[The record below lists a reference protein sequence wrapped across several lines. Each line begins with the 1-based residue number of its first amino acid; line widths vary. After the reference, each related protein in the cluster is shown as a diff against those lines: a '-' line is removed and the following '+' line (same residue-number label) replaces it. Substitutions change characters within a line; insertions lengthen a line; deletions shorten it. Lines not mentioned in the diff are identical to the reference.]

1 MKLESNLPFGWR
13 AVCRTSPI
21 GMMNPPYFASSAS
34 ALSTYRTHDT
44 GCTPPLPS
52 DSGNKTPPPI
62 PPPSPPA
69 RAPTTDTLLPT
80 ARQRKDD
87 VPSDVDPRS
96 DIKKYSFAI
105 DETMP
110 KHRKRGS
117 AKVFRGGGTDASRPA
132 TESETTISSGGG
144 RGDGGDE
151 ARLKKKKGTT
161 PCFFAHSL
169 PEHPKSLTS
178 ALWPLTTAQDGR
190 GRNPKGEVV
199 CLLAPS
205 RRRARAV
212 GGARGHVSV
221 GVWKTRVGGLAPNVV
236 GTKFPALS
244 DSFWAGEGPPSRE
257 EGGGAYAEAS
267 LPSLAVIGARDHVSV
282 VVFPARVG
290 GRAPNTVGAEI
301 PASSDSF
308 WA

>member
-1 MKLESNLPFGWR
+1 MPNNARMTHSRG
-13 AVCRTSPI
+13 T
-21 GMMNPPYFASSAS
+21 AS
-34 ALSTYRTHDT
+34 A
-44 GCTPPLPS
+44 
-52 DSGNKTPPPI
+52 
-62 PPPSPPA
+62 
-69 RAPTTDTLLPT
+69 
-80 ARQRKDD
+80 
-87 VPSDVDPRS
+87 S
-96 DIKKYSFAI
+96 DIKISDVPRPRHAVVKPSDLRPLLCARTGIRNPPAYEIPSVRSCRPGTSF
-105 DETMP
+105 TP
-110 KHRKRGS
+110 KKASRAGS
-117 AKVFRGGGTDASRPA
+117 SQVFRGGDASRPA

-190 GRNPKGEVV
+190 GRKRKGEVV

-205 RRRARAV
+205 RRRALAV

-244 DSFWAGEGPPSRE
+244 DSFWAGEGPP
-257 EGGGAYAEAS
+257 
-267 LPSLAVIGARDHVSV
+267 
-282 VVFPARVG
+282 
-290 GRAPNTVGAEI
+290 
-301 PASSDSF
+301 
-308 WA
+308 